1 MKKIII
7 TFMVIACAFLSTTVF
22 ATDWT
27 SASAEQRVNKIGQ
40 NIMTKNGLPANIKFI
55 VIEKDEQNAYANF
68 QKEVNVYTGLL
79 KLVDNDDELAAV
91 ISHEVGHIL
100 NNHIAKQTMVSSVAT
115 GLITVGSYFVPAVGS
130 AIYAEKLADLKM
142 SRNEE
147 SEADITG
154 IDLMVNAGYKP
165 QAMISLLYKLGGA
178 KFDLLSTHP
187 SADKRTMYA
196 YNYLT
201 YNYADKL
208 VAGYSTEYYNKFM
221 EYATPIINE
230 RNSNAKKLASF
241 QKSQEKLKEKRI
253 KKMKKYQ
260 SKTNNTGWDLSYP
273 LFALMGAV

>member
-1 MKKIII
+1 MKKIIFGI
-7 TFMVIACAFLSTTVF
+7 VLVFFVCFSNKVF

-27 SASAEQRVNKIGQ
+27 TNSAEQRVNRIGQ
-40 NIMTKNGLPANIKFI
+40 NIMTKAGLPANIKFI
-55 VIEKDEQNAYANF
+55 VIDKDEQNAYANF

-91 ISHEVGHIL
+91 ISHEIGHIL
-100 NNHIAKQTMVSSVAT
+100 NNHIAKQTMFSSIAT
-115 GLITVGSYFVPAVGS
+115 GLISVGSYFVPAVGT
-130 AIYAEKLADLKM
+130 AIYAERLADLKM

-147 SEADITG
+147 CEADITG
-154 IDLMVNAGYKP
+154 VDLMVLAGYNP

-196 YNYLT
+196 YNYIS
-201 YNYADKL
+201 YNYTNRL
-208 VAGYSTEYYNKFM
+208 INGYSSAYYDKFM
-221 EYATPIINE
+221 EYATPILAD
-230 RNSNAKKLASF
+230 RNSNPKKLASF
-241 QKSQEKLKEKRI
+241 QKSQEKLKQQRI

-260 SKTNNTGWDLSYP
+260 NKNNNTGWDISYP